1 MDSYTVEDI
10 KKNMTIS
17 VIFKL
22 KDTDNNVSNSK
33 ENPIVLANEQV
44 VIEAEKLELDGTGGE
59 IENKEGANDGKVVGW
74 LGNTSRGNAWLN
86 MWVNSESAAV
96 YDIEIRYFAGAN
108 NNLFYVSNDESIS
121 GKLEC
126 NKTEP
131 NFETK
136 TIRVSL
142 NKGLDKIKFFNNEQ
156 STVNIDSIRITRV
169 SNIVDKSELNIVI
182 ENANKIDISKYTSNS
197 LEHFNKALEVAKN
210 VLSDKDATQVEVNEA
225 LIMINNTI
233 ENLIEKAN
241 KTELLNLL
249 EEAKNIE
256 LDKYT
261 SESVSSLKALIDKAE
276 IIVKD
281 DNVTQESVDRIK
293 VELSN
298 AVKVLVLIIDKSEL
312 NVVIENANKIDTSKY
327 TPNSLEKFNQELEFA
342 KNLVSNKESTQE
354 DINNSINTLKN
365 AIENLVVKANKK
377 ELLNLLEEV
386 KAIDLDKYTSESVAS
401 LKVLIEKVEAVIKDE
416 NATQKSVDSL
426 KSELLNSVKNLV
438 EVNESNNNNNN
449 NNSNNSNNDDN
460 EDNNN
465 NNSSNN
471 NSQKLPNTG
480 SPSGNLSGIIA
491 VGLSTIG
498 AILFRKKKTKF

>member
-1 MDSYTVEDI
+1 M
-10 KKNMTIS
+10 
-17 VIFKL
+17 
-22 KDTDNNVSNSK
+22 
-33 ENPIVLANEQV
+33 
-44 VIEAEKLELDGTGGE
+44 
-59 IENKEGANDGKVVGW
+59 
-74 LGNTSRGNAWLN
+74 
-86 MWVNSESAAV
+86 
-96 YDIEIRYFAGAN
+96 
-108 NNLFYVSNDESIS
+108 
-121 GKLEC
+121 
-126 NKTEP
+126 
-131 NFETK
+131 
-136 TIRVSL
+136 
-142 NKGLDKIKFFNNEQ
+142 
-156 STVNIDSIRITRV
+156 
-169 SNIVDKSELNIVI
+169 
-182 ENANKIDISKYTSNS
+182 
-197 LEHFNKALEVAKN
+197 
-210 VLSDKDATQVEVNEA
+210 
-225 LIMINNTI
+225 
-233 ENLIEKAN
+233 
-241 KTELLNLL
+241 
-249 EEAKNIE
+249 
-256 LDKYT
+256 
-261 SESVSSLKALIDKAE
+261 
-276 IIVKD
+276 
-281 DNVTQESVDRIK
+281 
-293 VELSN
+293 
-298 AVKVLVLIIDKSEL
+298 LIIDKSEL

>member
-1 MDSYTVEDI
+1 
-10 KKNMTIS
+10 
-17 VIFKL
+17 
-22 KDTDNNVSNSK
+22 
-33 ENPIVLANEQV
+33 
-44 VIEAEKLELDGTGGE
+44 
-59 IENKEGANDGKVVGW
+59 
-74 LGNTSRGNAWLN
+74 
-86 MWVNSESAAV
+86 
-96 YDIEIRYFAGAN
+96 
-108 NNLFYVSNDESIS
+108 
-121 GKLEC
+121 
-126 NKTEP
+126 
-131 NFETK
+131 
-136 TIRVSL
+136 
-142 NKGLDKIKFFNNEQ
+142 
-156 STVNIDSIRITRV
+156 
-169 SNIVDKSELNIVI
+169 
-182 ENANKIDISKYTSNS
+182 
-197 LEHFNKALEVAKN
+197 
-210 VLSDKDATQVEVNEA
+210 
-225 LIMINNTI
+225 MINNTI

-401 LKVLIEKVEAVIKDE
+401 
-416 NATQKSVDSL
+416 
-426 KSELLNSVKNLV
+426 
-438 EVNESNNNNNN
+438 
-449 NNSNNSNNDDN
+449 
-460 EDNNN
+460 
-465 NNSSNN
+465 
-471 NSQKLPNTG
+471 
-480 SPSGNLSGIIA
+480 
-491 VGLSTIG
+491 
-498 AILFRKKKTKF
+498 